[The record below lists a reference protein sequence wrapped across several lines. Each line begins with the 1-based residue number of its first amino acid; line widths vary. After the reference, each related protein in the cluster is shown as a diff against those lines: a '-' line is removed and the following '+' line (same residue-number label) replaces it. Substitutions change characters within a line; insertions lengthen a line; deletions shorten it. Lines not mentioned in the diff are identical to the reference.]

1 MKRFITVIFLIF
13 SINIKAGGIPV
24 IDAVRHVTDIIDN
37 IQDIIDQVNQIKN
50 QIEQIKKLTE
60 QIEQMDDYLDRV
72 GHAAKI
78 AVKTEKL
85 LNGDINDILS
95 EIDEYI
101 YGEGLTKEEK
111 EENTELF
118 GDIDKEEHLR
128 LEEPLPEKQ
137 YDKHERVEKEFA
149 AYKKASDSISLKR
162 LGILDHLQEL
172 GSLLN
177 SAGTDREVQKINSS
191 INAHKLMLSAL
202 KDEEER
208 QYRSYTSELNRNKNA
223 LEKEITR
230 FGERAKLLD
239 LNNRNRQ
246 ARYIITKSTD
256 ILKLIE
262 AGKCV
267 VSNNSVIHFGKA
279 CACLHLPF

>member
-1 MKRFITVIFLIF
+1 MKSFICILILLF
-13 SINIKAGGIPV
+13 SINTKAGGIPV
-24 IDAVRHVTDIIDN
+24 FDGVRHVTDIIDN
-37 IQDIIDQVNQIKN
+37 IQDLVDKVSQIKN
-50 QIEQIKKLTE
+50 QVEQIKRLTQ

-72 GHAAKI
+72 GHAAKV

-85 LNGDINDILS
+85 LNGDINDILR

-111 EENTELF
+111 EENTELY

-128 LEEPLPEKQ
+128 LEEPLPDKQ
-137 YDKHERVEKEFA
+137 YDKHESVEKEFA
-149 AYKKASDSISLKR
+149 AYKKASHSISIKR
-162 LGILDHLQEL
+162 LSLLDHLQEL

-177 SAGTDREVQKINSS
+177 SAGTDQEVQKVNSS
-191 INAHKLMLSAL
+191 INAHKLMLTAL

-208 QYRSYTSELNRNKNA
+208 QYRSFTAELNRNKNA

-239 LNNRNRQ
+239 LNNRKRQ
-246 ARYIITKSTD
+246 VRYIITKSAD
-256 ILKLIE
+256 ILNFIE
-262 AGKCV
+262 GNK
-267 VSNNSVIHFGKA
+267 
-279 CACLHLPF
+279 